1 MPGSAACL
9 FCVVPEV
16 CFLRLAA
23 RGLFRLCLPM
33 AAERQPGL
41 RGRSSERARLDQVLD
56 EVRGGH
62 SAVLVIRGEA
72 GVGKTALLRYAAEQA
87 SGFRVAQ
94 IGGVESEM
102 ELAYAGLHQL
112 CTPMLDRLGALP
124 EPQQVALA
132 VALGR
137 ASGDPPDRFLV
148 ALATL
153 GLIAAVAEEQ
163 PLLCAV
169 DDLQW
174 LDDASARVLGF
185 VARRLLAESV
195 AVVFAAR
202 EPSGE
207 HQLVGLPELPLRG
220 LDEVDARALLE
231 TVVPGRIDERV
242 RDRIV
247 EETRGNPLALLE
259 LPRGM
264 TAAEL
269 AGGFAVAPAA
279 GLSGSI
285 EDGFRRQLDALP
297 ADTRR
302 LLQLAAADPVG
313 EPLLVWRAAE
323 LLGIH
328 PEAATPAVDADL
340 VEIRAQVRFR
350 HPLLRS
356 AAYGSAA
363 PADRY
368 ALHAALAEAT
378 DPELHPDRR
387 AWHRA
392 QAAPGPDEKVAED
405 LERSAARAQA
415 RGGVAAAAA
424 FLESAATLTPDPAV
438 RVRRLLAAAGA
449 KRDAGA
455 LEAALQLLSA
465 AEAGP
470 MSALQAGEG
479 EHLRGQIAF
488 DQRRVG
494 DATRLLVS
502 AAKRFGPLYPEP
514 ARATHLEA
522 LGAAIW
528 AGDLDTPG
536 ALLEAAEAARAA
548 PAAPTRPPSAADIV
562 LEALA
567 LRLTEGYAAAAQAL
581 EQALQTVLALK
592 HPARDLGGWLWLT
605 GRRAT
610 GLIALDLWDADA
622 WNELAS
628 RQVQVARDSGAIV
641 QLQFALNFLAES
653 QLASGELSTAA
664 VLLEEERVIA
674 QAMGNP
680 AVGYQDMMLAAW
692 RGQEL
697 LASQLIERMVQA
709 ASARGLGRMV
719 DHATHAKAV
728 LYNGIG
734 RYEAARDAA
743 RVAFEHRDHPG
754 YGPFVVA
761 ELAEAASRT
770 GDQGL
775 VRDALTW
782 LSERT
787 QLIRTDWLLGI
798 EARVRA
804 LVSGAD
810 ADERDYRESI
820 ARLGRTRLRTELA
833 RGHLLYGEWLRREKR
848 RVEAREQLRA
858 AHDMFG
864 AIGADGF
871 AERARHELLATGETV
886 RKRRDDTRDDLTPQE
901 EHIARLA
908 LAGRT
913 NPEIGAELF
922 ISPRTVEWHLRKVFM
937 KLGISSRR
945 DLRDA
950 LPARGD
956 AIAVDA

>member
-1 MPGSAACL
+1 MLG
-9 FCVVPEV
+9 E
-16 CFLRLAA
+16 A
-23 RGLFRLCLPM
+23 RGG
-33 AAERQPGL
+33 Q
-41 RGRSSERARLDQVLD
+41 
-56 EVRGGH
+56 

-72 GVGKTALLRYAAEQA
+72 GVGKTALLRYAAERA
-87 SGFRVAQ
+87 SGFRITQ
-94 IGGVESEM
+94 IAGVESEM

-112 CTPMLDRLGALP
+112 CTPMLGQLDVLA
-124 EPQQVALA
+124 EPQQAALR
-132 VALGR
+132 VALGVS
-137 ASGDPPDRFLV
+137 SGDPPDRFLV

-153 GLIAAVAEEQ
+153 GLMSAIAEEQ
-163 PLLCAV
+163 PLLCVV

-174 LDDASARVLGF
+174 LDAASGRVLGF

-195 AVVFAAR
+195 ALVFAVR

-220 LDEVDARALLE
+220 LEDVDARALLE
-231 TVVPGRIDERV
+231 TVIPGRIDERV

-247 EETRGNPLALLE
+247 AETRGNPLALLE
-259 LPRGM
+259 LPRGVS
-264 TAAEL
+264 AAEL
-269 AGGFAVAPAA
+269 AGGFAVPAPA
-279 GLSGSI
+279 GLSDSI
-285 EDGFRRQLDALP
+285 EDGFRRRLDALP

-313 EPLLVWRAAE
+313 EPLLVWQAAE
-323 LLGIH
+323 RLGIR

-340 VEIRAQVRFR
+340 VEIRAQIRFR
-350 HPLLRS
+350 HSLVRS
-356 AAYGSAA
+356 AAYGSAS
-363 PADRY
+363 PAERY

-378 DPELHPDRR
+378 DPEIDPDRR

-392 QAAPGPDEKVAED
+392 QAAPGPDDQVAEE
-405 LERSAARAQA
+405 LEHSAARAQA
-415 RGGVAAAAA
+415 RGGMAAAAA
-424 FLESAATLTPDPAV
+424 FLESAATLTPDRAD
-438 RVRRLLAAAGA
+438 RVRRLLAAARA
-449 KRDAGA
+449 KRDAGE
-455 LEAALQLLSA
+455 LDAALQLLSA
-465 AEAGP
+465 AETGP
-470 MSALQAGEG
+470 MSALQAAEV
-479 EHLRGQIAF
+479 EHLRGDVAF

-494 DATRLLVS
+494 DAARLLVS
-502 AAKRFGPLYPEP
+502 AAKRFEALDPEL

-522 LGAAIW
+522 LGAATW
-528 AGDLDTPG
+528 AGDLDGPG
-536 ALLEAAEAARAA
+536 ALAEAAHAARAA
-548 PAAPTRPPSAADIV
+548 PPAPNPPGAVDVV
-562 LEALA
+562 LDALA
-567 LRLTEGYAAAAQAL
+567 VRLTEGYAAAAPVLQQAL
-581 EQALQTVLALK
+581 ETVLALK
-592 HPARDLGGWLWLT
+592 VPAGELGPWLWLT

-610 GLIALDLWDADA
+610 GLIALELWEADA

-628 RQVQVARDSGAIV
+628 RQVQVARDSGALV

-653 QLASGELSTAA
+653 QLASGELSAAA

-709 ASARGLGRMV
+709 ASALGLGRMV

-734 RYEAARDAA
+734 RYELARDAA
-743 RVAFEHRDHPG
+743 QMAFEHRDHLG

-775 VRDALTW
+775 VQDALAW

-787 QLIRTDWLLGI
+787 QLTRTDWLLGI

-804 LVSGAD
+804 LLSEAD
-810 ADERDYRESI
+810 AAEGDYRESI
-820 ARLGRTRLRTELA
+820 ARLGHTRLRMELA
-833 RGHLLYGEWLRREKR
+833 RAHLLYGEWLRREKR
-848 RVEAREQLRA
+848 RFDAREQLRT

-922 ISPRTVEWHLRKVFM
+922 ISPRTVEWHLKKVFM
-937 KLGISSRR
+937 KLGISSRKG
-945 DLRDA
+945 LRDA
-950 LPARGD
+950 LPARGH
-956 AIAVDA
+956 AVAVA